1 MMMSMSS
8 GKDIKSTLNDEL
20 NEGEAHLTKKMRE
33 EKADFIKQFHKHQI
47 KATDEEF
54 SKALEG
60 KEKIPT
66 GGISVAKRQKRESD
80 SEEELHQDK
89 KKKKRFKKD

>member
-8 GKDIKSTLNDEL
+8 GKDIKRTLNDEL
-20 NEGEAHLTKKMRE
+20 NEGEAVLTKKMRE

-60 KEKIPT
+60 KEVIPA
-66 GGISVAKRQKRESD
+66 GGISVAKR
-80 SEEELHQDK
+80 
-89 KKKKRFKKD
+89 